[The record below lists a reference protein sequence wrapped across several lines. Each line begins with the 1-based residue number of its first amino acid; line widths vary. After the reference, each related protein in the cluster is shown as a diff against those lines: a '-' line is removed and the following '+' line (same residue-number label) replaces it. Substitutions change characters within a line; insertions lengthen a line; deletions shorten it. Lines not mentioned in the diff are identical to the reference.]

1 MCSNAFTIFV
11 LTHRSEL
18 SSVSYF
24 YTTSDSRHIT
34 KTVKLSQ
41 RILMVKRVLKRTIWK
56 KTDVHEMREV
66 VREQN
71 ALRPWCRMT
80 DAICFDREMLYTL
93 RLLSQLP
100 PKNNSL
106 ASGETANSRD
116 EAAMSA
122 PQAPP
127 GGASRRRLLIT
138 TTLALKYTA
147 ANINCSKSPP
157 TRAKPSRVVSE
168 QTTLTASCYLPNCT
182 VSLLLCLYQST
193 ILIHCQVTERTM
205 FIQVSFVGTT
215 CQKPSIA
222 KYHTIHS
229 SDH

>member
-1 MCSNAFTIFV
+1 MPLRFLSLHTVLNCRVFHIFIPLLIV
-11 LTHRSEL
+11 VILLKQLNCHKESWWWNEYSKEQSE
-18 SSVSYF
+18 
-24 YTTSDSRHIT
+24 
-34 KTVKLSQ
+34 
-41 RILMVKRVLKRTIWK
+41 K

-122 PQAPP
+122 PHAPP